1 MFSSNL
7 QHVKLQNFL
16 SVRFKHSGLSDDA
29 KTSKFLSYNFSQ
41 YNIEKLILTLMGIS
55 DLSKLDG
62 RLSHTCFNLKI
73 EGRLIKS
80 KALLLKLILHLFTRL
95 YPSTFTDLRFS

>member
-16 SVRFKHSGLSDDA
+16 SVRFKHSGLSDNA

-62 RLSHTCFNLKI
+62 RLSHTCFNVKI
-73 EGRLIKS
+73 EGRLMKS
-80 KALLLKLILHLFTRL
+80 KALLFKVILHLFTRF
-95 YPSTFTDLRFS
+95 YPNFFADLHFS